1 MKKKHT
7 YDKLEIIKVD
17 YAEKDAYDYQYF
29 FRNVIDVQLSSGHH
43 AEMIFGYIDAEPYE
57 DNEGNMT
64 ETVAPMVIDS
74 HDCDDEDLEFLHEL
88 SEDNMID
95 IPVVDDSSDDPV
107 SYEINKTAEEE
118 ASKAED
124 NFINGLLEKYRDPE
138 DLDELAAI
146 GF

>member
-1 MKKKHT
+1 MKKKPT
-7 YDKLEIIKVD
+7 YDKLEITKVD
-17 YAEKDAYDYQYF
+17 YAEKSAYDYQYF
-29 FRNVIDVQLSSGHH
+29 IHDVIDVQLSSGHH
-43 AEMIFGYIDAEPYE
+43 AEMIFGYIDAETYE
-57 DNEGNMT
+57 DDEGKLT

-74 HDCDDEDLEFLHEL
+74 CDCDDEDLEFLHEL

-118 ASKAED
+118 AHNAED
-124 NFINGLLEKYRDPE
+124 NFIDSLLEKYRDPE
-138 DLDELAAI
+138 DLDELAAM